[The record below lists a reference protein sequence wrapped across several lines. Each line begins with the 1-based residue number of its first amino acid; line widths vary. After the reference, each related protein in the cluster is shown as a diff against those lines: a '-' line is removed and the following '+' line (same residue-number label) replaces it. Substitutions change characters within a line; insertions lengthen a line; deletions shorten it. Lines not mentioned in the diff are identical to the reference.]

1 MKYIIAIIITTVL
14 TGCSM
19 TYRLER
25 KKSRAIA
32 EYTPKERTEQKRK
45 EVKNYI
51 EVKRDSAT
59 FYLAPAVT
67 DENGE
72 QMMSLSIDEVVVVA
86 KSRTLPERKG
96 KVMID
101 FVVTLPRELQGN
113 CQSVSVTP
121 WLHKSGEDVPLQE
134 LSIRGG
140 LFSRVQQRNYWQFER
155 YKEVFNPDSIRLG
168 RAFEKFI
175 KYPYP
180 EGVRLD
186 SIVENRGK
194 ISYFYTQEVP
204 TEGEGKKMLITLK
217 GAVLALDGSS
227 YRLPPADTLQYN
239 ISSMLSFI
247 DTTTRYVT
255 RVIEKYAVVNDRNY
269 LSFKVNDTKI
279 IDTLGD
285 NRTQLDRIERLMYAL
300 VNQYEFHV
308 DSIIL
313 TASASPEGTFQRNTT
328 LAKERAYALR
338 KYLVGK
344 FGNEVDSLITVRW
357 IAEDWN
363 ELQRLIGKDERIANK
378 DGILELI
385 RSVKEPDKREVMI
398 KTKFTTEYRYI
409 KENLY
414 PLFRSVNFKY
424 DLRRVGMVK
433 DTIHTTEP
441 DTLYA
446 RGVELLENRQY
457 SKAFSILGEYKDRNS
472 AIALMSLGYY
482 AEAYAVLSKQPA
494 TAKTEYLK
502 AVLCSRL
509 GKIDEGRELFI
520 RACNLDETL
529 EYRGKLDPEISK
541 LLEIKLR

>member
-1 MKYIIAIIITTVL
+1 MKYIIAIIITSVL
-14 TGCSM
+14 AGCSM
-19 TYRLER
+19 TYRLEQ

-32 EYTPKERTEQKRK
+32 QYTPKETAEQKRK
-45 EVKNYI
+45 EIKNYI
-51 EVKRDSAT
+51 EVKRDSAI
-59 FYLAPAVT
+59 FYLAPSVT

-101 FVVTLPRELQGN
+101 FVITLPKELQGN
-113 CQSVSVTP
+113 CQSVSVIP
-121 WLHKSGEDVPLQE
+121 WLHKFGKDVPLQE

-140 LFSRVQQRNYWQFER
+140 LFSRVQKRNYWQFER
-155 YKEVFNPDSIRLG
+155 YKEVFNPDSVRLG

-194 ISYFYTQEVP
+194 ISYFYTQEVS
-204 TEGEGKKMLITLK
+204 TQGEGKKMLITLQ

-255 RVIEKYAVVNDRNY
+255 RVIEKYAVVNDRNH
-269 LSFKVNDTKI
+269 LSFKVNSTAI
-279 IDTLGD
+279 IDTLGG
-285 NRTQLDRIERLMYAL
+285 NSLQLERIENLMDKL
-300 VNQYEFHV
+300 INQYEFHV

-313 TASASPEGTFQRNTT
+313 TASASPEGTFQRNAT
-328 LAKERAYALR
+328 LAKERAYSLR

-344 FGNEVDSLITVRW
+344 FGDEVDSLICVKW
-357 IAEDWN
+357 IAEDWD
-363 ELQRLIGKDERIANK
+363 ELQRLIGKDECITNK
-378 DGILELI
+378 EGILAII
-385 RSVKEPDKREVMI
+385 RSAKEQDKRETMI
-398 KTKFTTEYRYI
+398 KTKFPTEYRYI

-414 PLFRSVNFKY
+414 PLLRSVNFKY

-446 RGVELLENRQY
+446 RGVELLESRQY
-457 SKAFSILGEYKDRNS
+457 LKAISILGEYKDRNS
-472 AIALMSLGYY
+472 AITLMSLGYD
-482 AEAYAVLSKQPA
+482 AEAYAVLLEQPA

-509 GKIDEGRELFI
+509 GKTDEGRELFI

-541 LLEIKLR
+541 LLEIK